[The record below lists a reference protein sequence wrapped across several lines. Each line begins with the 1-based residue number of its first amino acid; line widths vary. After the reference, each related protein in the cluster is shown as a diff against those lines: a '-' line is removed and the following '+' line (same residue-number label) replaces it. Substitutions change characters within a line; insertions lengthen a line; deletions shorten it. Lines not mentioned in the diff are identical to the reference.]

1 MSAMHRRFLPFA
13 LIVAMGLG
21 AGTGIAPASAGVS
34 ASAAP
39 AAAKARVAKASVGK
53 ARVAKGAI
61 VPHANSKYSAAEL
74 AKMRPHYTTLKP
86 RARTNTE

>member
-34 ASAAP
+34 AAP
-39 AAAKARVAKASVGK
+39 TAAKASVGK

-61 VPHANSKYSAAEL
+61 VPHANSRYSAAEL

>member
-34 ASAAP
+34 ASASTAP
-39 AAAKARVAKASVGK
+39 AAAK

-86 RARTNTE
+86 RVRTNTE